1 MTFNGQKKPVLVSIL
16 TWLVAL
22 LVPVALTLTGVRL
35 MMTSTFLQLE
45 YSMPG
50 FPADRY
56 GFTRADRLHWSQIN
70 VDYLLN
76 SAGIEFLGDLRFEDG
91 SAVYNE
97 RELRHMV
104 DVKNV
109 VQVALVVWRLSLV
122 GLVASA
128 LLAWWGGRVDAYRRG
143 LSRGGFLTA
152 VLLGAI
158 ILGVITSF
166 DRLFVLFHQIFFETG
181 TWMFEWSDTLIRCFP
196 ERFWMDIFIYV
207 GALAL
212 GSGLAIGFGLRNRT

>member
-1 MTFNGQKKPVLVSIL
+1 MEAKNNPLHVR
-16 TWLVAL
+16 VASWIVIL

-35 MMTSTFLQLE
+35 MLTTTFLHIE
-45 YSMPG
+45 YAMPG

-56 GFTRADRLHWSQIN
+56 GFTKEDRLRWAPLA

-91 SAVYNE
+91 SPVYNQ

-109 VQVALVVWRLSLV
+109 VQAALTVWRLTLV
-122 GLVASA
+122 VLVVLA
-128 LLAWWGGRVDAYRRG
+128 LWAWRGAWVAAYRHG

-152 VLLGAI
+152 ILLGAI
-158 ILGVITSF
+158 ILFVIISF
-166 DRLFVLFHQIFFETG
+166 DRLFVLFHQIFFEAG

-207 GALAL
+207 GVIALI
-212 GSGLAIGFGLRNRT
+212 SGLALGFGLRKKA

>member
-1 MTFNGQKKPVLVSIL
+1 MDNKNNSMLVRIL
-16 TWLVAL
+16 VWVVTL

-35 MMTSTFLQLE
+35 MLTTTFLHIE
-45 YSMPG
+45 YNMPG

-56 GFTRADRLHWSQIN
+56 GFTKEDRLKWAPLA

-76 SAGIEFLGDLRFEDG
+76 SEGIEFLGDLRFEDG
-91 SAVYNE
+91 SPVYNQ
-97 RELRHMV
+97 RELSHMV

-109 VQVALVVWRLSLV
+109 VQVALVVWRLALV
-122 GLVASA
+122 GLAA
-128 LLAWWGGRVDAYRRG
+128 LALWAWRGGWVEAYRRG

-152 VLLGAI
+152 ILLGAI
-158 ILGVITSF
+158 ILFVAISF
-166 DRLFVLFHQIFFETG
+166 DRLFVLFHQIFFEAG

-207 GALAL
+207 GAIAL
-212 GSGLAIGFGLRNRT
+212 VSGLAIGFGLRKKA